1 MDMRICVSNKFLGEA
16 DMLASLGP
24 HFDNLVWVTSEEA
37 DEIPRVSTGSWQMF
51 MSAMELKHSG
61 WF

>member
-1 MDMRICVSNKFLGEA
+1 MRICVPNKFLGGA

-24 HFDNLVWVTSEEA
+24 HFDKLVWVTSEEA

-51 MSAMELKHSG
+51 VLCQQ
-61 WF
+61 WN